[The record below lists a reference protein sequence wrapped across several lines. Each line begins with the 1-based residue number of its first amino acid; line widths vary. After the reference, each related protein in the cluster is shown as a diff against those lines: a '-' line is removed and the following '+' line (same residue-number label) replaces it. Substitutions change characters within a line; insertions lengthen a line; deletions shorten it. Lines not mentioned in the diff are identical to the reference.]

1 MSEKQYRTCVRMSE
15 QEYQMLR
22 NSSKKADMSMN
33 RYLLTQLQA
42 HPPLCY
48 RKEEMEKLVDD
59 LNHSGQIINEIA
71 KSFNSGCGSEAQL
84 QEVWR
89 QLLSAV
95 RLVHAV
101 REMGYPNAV

>member
-1 MSEKQYRTCVRMSE
+1 MSE

-22 NSSKKADMSMN
+22 NRSKKADMSMN

-48 RKEEMEKLVDD
+48 RKEGMEKLMDD

-84 QEVWR
+84 QEWWR
-89 QLLSAV
+89 ATAIRSSPGSCCAGNGVSRCGIKSSPQAW
-95 RLVHAV
+95 A
-101 REMGYPNAV
+101 GA